1 MYADGRS
8 EQLAAQQFR
17 NADVKNKEKLD
28 VCVFHASSAL
38 RPDPPFYLTLSLSLS
53 LFLSLSFFSRF
64 SPFDSSSCGFKGDL
78 GTIIH
83 QWSDSLPKA
92 QTLLAIFQALYI

>member
-38 RPDPPFYLTLSLSLS
+38 RPDPPFYLTLSLSL
-53 LFLSLSFFSRF
+53 FFSLSFFPVFPPSIPAVVDSRE
-64 SPFDSSSCGFKGDL
+64 
-78 GTIIH
+78 T
-83 QWSDSLPKA
+83 
-92 QTLLAIFQALYI
+92 